1 MDHASGTS
9 SAFKA
14 AMSAADSLRAVTS
27 AASQIAKLVSSPT
40 LQHLGELY
48 GPNSA
53 MAAVISNHQHL
64 QATLH
69 SAQAIANQYQHTV
82 GRLRDSGLL
91 EWASNQQGP
100 ASRLAS
106 LYGTRHLPYL
116 TGLLDSFAAF
126 NRIDEQTRSRVAELL
141 RLSHAQAGFPASEQ
155 ELRYQPPE
163 DGSAKT
169 VGEPPSTQYIR
180 PEAIE
185 PAGVPAIA
193 EVTVIPV
200 TMQEHLAEQKRIA
213 GLVEQLTLASRTLDP
228 FWKGVL
234 VSIILLIVGGIY
246 NPILDFAIKRHLES
260 ASSPQAETK
269 AIKQAAIEAAGNP
282 DVLDDFRFVSV
293 EVVSLRSSPGS
304 KAPVIGTLR
313 LGQAVVLLDKRDNG
327 FSLVS
332 WSDEEGR
339 ALVQGWMYS
348 RYLKRFV
355 KPSHVTLP
363 KSSSAASTEN

>member
-1 MDHASGTS
+1 MDHSSETS
-9 SAFKA
+9 SALKA
-14 AMSAADSLRAVTS
+14 AMSATESLRAVTS
-27 AASQIAKLVSSPT
+27 SASQIAKLVSSPA
-40 LQHLGELY
+40 LQHMSELY

-53 MAAVISNHQHL
+53 MAAVMSKHAHL
-64 QATLH
+64 PTTLH

-106 LYGTRHLPYL
+106 LYGTRHLSYL
-116 TGLLDSFAAF
+116 TGLLDSFAAV

-155 ELRYQPPE
+155 EFRYQPPV
-163 DGSAKT
+163 DGSATT
-169 VGEPPSTQYIR
+169 VGESPSTQYIK
-180 PEAIE
+180 PEPIE
-185 PAGVPAIA
+185 PAGVTAIA
-193 EVTVIPV
+193 EVAVIPV

-213 GLVEQLTLASRTLDP
+213 GLLEQLTLASGTLDP
-228 FWKGVL
+228 FWKGVIF
-234 VSIILLIVGGIY
+234 SIILLIVGGIY

-269 AIKQAAIEAAGNP
+269 AIKQAAIEAAGSP

-304 KAPVIGTLR
+304 KAPVVGTLR

-332 WSDEEGR
+332 WSDEDGR
-339 ALVQGWMYS
+339 VLIQGWMYS

-363 KSSSAASTEN
+363 KSRPSL